1 LVVTP
6 SDAEVAAR
14 VRGGDIEAFAVLV
27 DRHHARLVRHAW
39 HMLGNLADAEEVVQD
54 SFVRAFQALGRY
66 DERDQFG
73 AWLTRILVNRCRTA
87 VARRRDE
94 EPLDEATLVWA
105 NGEDRAEAMAVRE
118 ELAHALAQ
126 LPHEQREALVLRY
139 TEDRTFDEM
148 AALTGAGVSA
158 LKMRVKRACERLRAL
173 LEESRARI

>member
-27 DRHHARLVRHAW
+27 DRHHARLVRYAS
-39 HMLGNLADAEEVVQD
+39 HMLGNLADAEEVVQE
-54 SFVRAFQALGRY
+54 SFVRAFEALGRY

-73 AWLTRILVNRCRTA
+73 AWITRILVNRCRSA

-105 NGEDRAEAMAVRE
+105 DGEDRAEAMAVRE

-126 LPHEQREALVLRY
+126 LPREQREALVLRY

-173 LEESRARI
+173 LEESRARV